1 MKRLLVVFALAV
13 CAVFPAVADEVTDW
27 DAIMFQASLVPPA
40 TSPLVM
46 NRTAAIVQASV
57 FDALNGIERRY
68 SPIHVQPAAPRGA
81 SRRAAV
87 VQAAYAALV
96 HLYPAQAAT
105 LATQRQLS
113 LDAIA
118 SDSAAEN
125 SVSIARGIE
134 WGQYVADQI
143 WAWRLTDGFTP
154 APPPFLGGSNPG
166 EWRPTAP
173 AFLPG
178 AGPQFAT
185 MTPFAIQ
192 SPSQFRPAGPPAL
205 DSARFASDVAEVQSM
220 GSATSTSRGA
230 DQTLEAQFWNAST
243 AAYYWHRIALN
254 LSAQHNLT
262 MSQNSRL
269 LALVSVAMGDAAIA
283 CWEAKYHY
291 IFWRPITAI
300 RTTIDPTWTPLLIT
314 PNFPEYPSGHSTV
327 SGAAGAV
334 IASFFGSDASFTVDS
349 NVMLGVTR
357 SFDSVAAATSE
368 VNDARVFGGIHF
380 RSAVNDGVATGVAVG
395 NYVLQHALLP
405 VNGEE

>member
-1 MKRLLVVFALAV
+1 MKRWIVVLAFAV
-13 CAVFPAVADEVTDW
+13 CVLPVAADEVTDW
-27 DAIMFQASLVPPA
+27 DAIMFQASLVAPA

-46 NRTAAIVQASV
+46 NRNAAIVQSSV

-68 SPIHVQPAAPRGA
+68 APIHVQPAAPRGA

-105 LATQRQLS
+105 LADQRQAS

-118 SDSAAEN
+118 SNTADEN
-125 SVSIARGIE
+125 SESIARGVE
-134 WGQYVADQI
+134 WGQNVADQI

-154 APPPFLGGSNPG
+154 APPPFLGGTDPG
-166 EWRPTAP
+166 VWRPTPP

-178 AGPQFAT
+178 AGPQFAS
-185 MTPFAIQ
+185 MTPFAIV

-205 DSARFASDVAEVQSM
+205 DSERYASDVAESESI
-220 GSATSTSRGA
+220 GSLTSASRSA
-230 DQTLEAQFWNAST
+230 DQTLAAKFWNAST

-254 LSAQHNLT
+254 LSAERHFTL
-262 MSQNSRL
+262 SQNSRL
-269 LALVSVAMGDAAIA
+269 LALVSLAMGDAAIA

-300 RTTIDPTWTPLLIT
+300 RATDDPAWTPLLIT

-334 IASFFGSDASFTVDS
+334 IAAYFGDDASFTVDS
-349 NVMLGVTR
+349 NVMTGVTR

-380 RSAVNDGVATGVAVG
+380 RSAVNDAVSTGVAVG
-395 NYVLQHALLP
+395 NYILQHALLP
-405 VNGEE
+405 VHSEQ